1 MASLPASRT
10 IRARSSS
17 SRQSVDSRI
26 AVSLPQTLV
35 SAGAQ
40 GCRPSRSEPIVPER
54 PAGVADAPTAERV
67 VVLCAAEG
75 PLWEGGS
82 TGRPV

>member
-1 MASLPASRT
+1 MLAVVENALYDQLV
-10 IRARSSS
+10 IQRAFR
-17 SRQSVDSRI
+17 
-26 AVSLPQTLV
+26 
-35 SAGAQ
+35 
-40 GCRPSRSEPIVPER
+40 RPLTIVPER